1 MIFVFQTQLTFKVSA
16 GQRQSMQDHSFVA
29 ATVIV
34 PLWCMIDVFRNQLAG
49 ATEMIQILYYHYK
62 I

>member
-1 MIFVFQTQLTFKVSA
+1 MIRAFHLRDEQTIPSW
-16 GQRQSMQDHSFVA
+16 SMEDHSFVA
-29 ATVIV
+29 ANVIV
-34 PLWCMIDVFRNQLAG
+34 PLRCMIDVFRNQLAG